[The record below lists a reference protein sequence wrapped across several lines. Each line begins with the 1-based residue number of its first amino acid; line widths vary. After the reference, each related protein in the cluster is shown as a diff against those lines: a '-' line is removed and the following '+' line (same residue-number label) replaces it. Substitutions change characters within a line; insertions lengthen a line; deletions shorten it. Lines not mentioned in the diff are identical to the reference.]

1 MAQKVLIIEDSAAFS
16 GILQKMLLDTNAV
29 LSDIAE
35 SHAEAEGLLQSH
47 ANQYFA
53 AIVDLNL
60 PDAAHGEATD
70 LCVRYK
76 IPALVFTSSTDQALK
91 EDLWERGIADYAHK
105 SGAFSLEYVM
115 WAIGRLRKNS
125 DVEVLVVDDSL
136 VARKS

>member
-53 AIVDLNL
+53 AIVD
-60 PDAAHGEATD
+60 
-70 LCVRYK
+70 
-76 IPALVFTSSTDQALK
+76 
-91 EDLWERGIADYAHK
+91 
-105 SGAFSLEYVM
+105 
-115 WAIGRLRKNS
+115 
-125 DVEVLVVDDSL
+125 
-136 VARKS
+136 